1 MTTPVAP
8 RADAA
13 LSRRRLVVGGAAV
26 AGAGMLAAFAAWR
39 LAPGGAAAAGIPV
52 EGRPP
57 AAEIALTDH
66 HGKPFRL
73 SALRGSAV
81 LLFFGYTSCK
91 DVCPITLATWQQA
104 ARGLG
109 ADAERVRF
117 LMVSVDP
124 TFDTPERLR
133 SHLERIDPRFTG
145 LTGTLEEVERVL
157 ALYTAYV
164 REAPGEQETVD
175 GRPILRH
182 TPQSFAVDPA
192 GRLALVFR
200 YATPPAG
207 IADDL
212 RRLLRS

>member
-1 MTTPVAP
+1 MTSLAVP
-8 RADAA
+8 RTDSA
-13 LSRRRLVVGGAAV
+13 LSRRKLVVGGAAV
-26 AGAGMLAAFAAWR
+26 AAAGALGGFAAWR
-39 LAPGGAAAAGIPV
+39 LAPDGSAQAGIPV

-66 HGKPFRL
+66 HGRPFRL

-104 ARGLG
+104 ARSLG
-109 ADAERVRF
+109 PDAERVRF

-124 TFDTPERLR
+124 IFDTPERLR
-133 SHLERIDPRFTG
+133 AHLERIDPRFTG
-145 LTGTLEEVERVL
+145 LTGTIEEVERVL
-157 ALYTAYV
+157 ALYSAYV

-175 GRPILRH
+175 GRRILRH
-182 TPQSFAVDPA
+182 TPQSFAIDPA
-192 GRLALVFR
+192 GRLAVVFR
-200 YATPPAG
+200 YATPAAG

-212 RRLLRS
+212 RRLLRA